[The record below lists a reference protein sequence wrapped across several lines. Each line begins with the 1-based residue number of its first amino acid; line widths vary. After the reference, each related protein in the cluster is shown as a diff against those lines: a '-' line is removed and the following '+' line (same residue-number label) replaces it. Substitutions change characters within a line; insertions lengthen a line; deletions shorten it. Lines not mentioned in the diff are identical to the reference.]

1 MPSPRVLAAAAAVI
15 LIGAVPAM
23 GQQSPPPDGT
33 APTDIGRTST
43 KGREGPEEVVM
54 PSATT
59 NRAAALEEKK
69 EAPNIIEVQPLSEI
83 IKLPD
88 INMAEALQRI
98 PGISLETDTGEGRF
112 INIRGLDSDL
122 NGTTYGGVR
131 LPASNP
137 SSPFGGARATAFDT
151 FPTGIVGGVEVT
163 KTLRPDWDAEALG
176 GTINLVPRTGA
187 EHGGEP
193 FLDTDFGYGDEP
205 LRGTPVYHAE
215 FSAGRGFD
223 GGDGLGGW
231 FAGPNA
237 LSAVLT
243 AVYHQDKRGI
253 DDVEEAYTD
262 QQSSGVP
269 DKVLSDLQFRR
280 YEYARDRYGAAA
292 NFDAKP
298 AENTSLYLRLLYSG
312 YLERAQKHYLV
323 LNGLDSNAGCT
334 PLPSC
339 IQDPSNPNGYQANV
353 PAAPPGSGN
362 TPGLEQDSS
371 DSLERIQN
379 TLAMV
384 GGSTDFSTFKL
395 DYRASYALGTDL
407 VSSQAGSTSYDYNAV
422 TIDYDNNTNPNYP
435 SFSTPGVNSANPGNY
450 VLNNISLGSSYAHD
464 GETAGTLDATI
475 PMATGDG
482 TGQLKF
488 GLSLRDRHKTNDS
501 YNPVFTPTGT
511 ISLSSFTYG
520 PGQIYYGNR
529 YDIGPAINYPAVIGI
544 SNSSL
549 GTIADDPAADAST
562 DTDNR
567 ENVYASYGQFTAR
580 YGKWGVLAGLRV
592 ESTHARYGGNLYD
605 ADSDVNTPTAV
616 KTSYTNYFPTLQGRY
631 DILNNLVARAT
642 YSSGIARPGF
652 DQIDPGA
659 TISVTAATVSVGNPT
674 LKPTIGQDFDLTLE
688 YYPGDGQI
696 AAAGLF
702 YKDFKNYI
710 LPSQQF
716 VNGYPFPG
724 LTTAI
729 TTVTSYSN
737 GPAHADGFEAQYQQQ
752 LTFLPAPLNGF
763 GYSGNVTLVDSRSQI
778 HPGVYGLLPST
789 SKLTWN
795 AAIFYERSPV
805 EIRVAADYVGQNLFA
820 FGSGPGNSTDDYSS
834 ARLTLDLGASYTVL
848 RQVKVYFDAKNLL
861 NTPLE
866 FTEGP
871 SQSRPIQREYYDITL
886 MAGVRVS
893 L

>member
-1 MPSPRVLAAAAAVI
+1 MPSLRVLAAAAALI
-15 LIGAVPAM
+15 LFGTAPSMA
-23 GQQSPPPDGT
+23 QQNPPSDQT

-43 KGREGPEEVVM
+43 KGRQGPSEEVVK
-54 PSATT
+54 PSATI
-59 NRAAALEEKK
+59 NRADALEEKK

-98 PGISLETDTGEGRF
+98 PGISLETDSGEGRF

-137 SSPFGGARATAFDT
+137 SSPFGGGRATAFDT

-193 FLDTDFGYGDEP
+193 FLDTDTGYGYEP
-205 LRGTPVYHAE
+205 LRSTPVYHAE
-215 FSAGRGFD
+215 FSTGRGFD
-223 GGDGLGGW
+223 GGNGIGGW

-237 LSAVLT
+237 FSAVVT
-243 AVYHQDKRGI
+243 GVYHQDKRGV
-253 DDVEEAYTD
+253 DDIEESYTD
-262 QQSSGVP
+262 QPGVP
-269 DKVLSDLQFRR
+269 DKVLSNLQFRR
-280 YEYARDRYGAAA
+280 YEYARDRYGAAV
-292 NFDAKP
+292 NFDARP
-298 AENTSLYLRLLYSG
+298 AENTSLYLRVLYSG
-312 YLERAQKHYLV
+312 YLERANKHYLV

-334 PLPSC
+334 PMPTC
-339 IQDPSNPNGYQANV
+339 IQDPNNPNGYQANV
-353 PAAPPGSGN
+353 PAGAGA
-362 TPGLEQDSS
+362 LEQDSN

-379 TLAMV
+379 SVAMI
-384 GGSTDFSTFKL
+384 GGSTNFSTFKL

-407 VSSQAGSTSYDYNAV
+407 VSTSAGSQWLDNNAV

-435 SFSTPGVNSANPGNY
+435 SFSTPGVNPANPSNY
-450 VLNNISLGSSYAHD
+450 TLNNIGLGSSYAHD
-464 GETAGTLDATI
+464 GETAGTIDATV
-475 PMATGDG
+475 PMATGDN

-501 YNPVFTPTGT
+501 YNPVFNPTGT
-511 ISLSSFTYG
+511 ILLSSYTYG
-520 PGQIYYGNR
+520 PDQIYYGNR
-529 YDIGPAINYPAVIGI
+529 YNIGPAINFPALRIL

-549 GTIADDPAADAST
+549 GTIMDDPAADAST

-567 ENVYASYGQFTAR
+567 ENVYAGYGQFTAR
-580 YGKWGVLAGLRV
+580 YGKWGVLTGLRV

-605 ADSDVNTPTAV
+605 SDTDVNTPTAV
-616 KTSYTNYFPTLQGRY
+616 KTSYTNYFPTVQGRY
-631 DILNNLVARAT
+631 DIFDSLIARAT

-659 TISVTAATVSVGNPT
+659 TVSVTTTSVSVGNPG

-710 LPSQQF
+710 LPTQQY
-716 VNGYPFPG
+716 VDSYPFPG
-724 LTTAI
+724 LVNRI
-729 TTVTSYSN
+729 TQVTSFSN

-752 LTFLPAPLNGF
+752 LTFLPAPFNGF
-763 GYSGNVTLVDSRSQI
+763 GYSGNVTLVDSRAQI
-778 HPGVYGLLPST
+778 HPGIYGLLPST

-795 AAIFYERSPV
+795 AAIFYERSPI

-820 FGSGPGNSTDDYSS
+820 FGTVVGNATDDYSS
-834 ARLTLDLGASYTVL
+834 ARLTMDLGSSYTIIS
-848 RQVKVYFDAKNLL
+848 QVKLYFDAKNLL

-871 SQSRPIQREYYDITL
+871 SQSRPIQREFYDITL
-886 MAGVRVS
+886 LAGVRVS

>member
-1 MPSPRVLAAAAAVI
+1 MLPAAAA
-15 LIGAVPAM
+15 LLLMGTGPALA
-23 GQQSPPPDGT
+23 QQSPPSPG

-43 KGREGPEEVVM
+43 KGQEGPPEAVVK

-59 NRAAALEEKK
+59 TRAAALEEKK

-98 PGISLETDTGEGRF
+98 PGISLETDSGEGRF
-112 INIRGLDSDL
+112 VSIRGLDSDL

-151 FPTGIVGGVEVT
+151 FPTGIIGGVEVS
-163 KTLRPDWDAEALG
+163 KTLRPDWDAEGLG
-176 GTINLVPRTGA
+176 GSINLVPRTGA

-215 FSAGRGFD
+215 FSTGRGFD
-223 GGDGLGGW
+223 GGNGIGGLV
-231 FAGPNA
+231 AGPNA
-237 LSAVLT
+237 FSAVFT

-253 DDVEEAYTD
+253 DDVEESYTD
-262 QQSSGVP
+262 QQPAVP
-269 DKVLSDLQFRR
+269 DKVLSNLQFRR

-298 AENTSLYLRLLYSG
+298 VDSTSLYLRLLYSG
-312 YLERAQKHYLV
+312 YLERANKHYLV

-334 PLPSC
+334 PSPGCLQAPN
-339 IQDPSNPNGYQANV
+339 DPNGFQAMV
-353 PAAPPGSGN
+353 PAGGN
-362 TPGLEQDSS
+362 ALEQDST

-379 TLAMV
+379 SLGMI
-384 GGSTDFSTFKL
+384 GGSTDFPTFKL
-395 DYRASYALGTDL
+395 DYRVSYALGTDL
-407 VSSQAGSTSYDYNAV
+407 VSSSAGSQWYDNNPV
-422 TIDYDNNTNPNYP
+422 TIYYDNNTNPNYP
-435 SFSTPGVNSANPGNY
+435 SFSTPGVNPANPANY
-450 VLNNISLGSSYAHD
+450 TLNNISLGSSYAHD
-464 GETAGTLDATI
+464 GETAAVLDATA
-475 PMATGDG
+475 PLSTGDN

-511 ISLSSFTYG
+511 ILLSSYTYG
-520 PGQIYYGNR
+520 PDQIYYGNR
-529 YDIGPAINYPAVIGI
+529 YNIGPALNFPALRALTESG
-544 SNSSL
+544 L

-567 ENVYASYGQFTAR
+567 ENVYAGYGQFTAR

-592 ESTHARYGGNLYD
+592 EATHARYGGNLYD
-605 ADSDVNTPTAV
+605 SDTDVNTPTSV
-616 KTSYTNYFPTLQGRY
+616 SNSYTNYFPTVQGRY
-631 DILNNLVARAT
+631 DILDNLVARAT
-642 YSSGIARPGF
+642 YASGIARPGF

-659 TISVTAATVSVGNPT
+659 SVSVQNATVTVGNPA
-674 LKPTIGQDFDLTLE
+674 LKPTIGQNLDLTLE
-688 YYPGDGQI
+688 YYPGDAQI
-696 AAAGLF
+696 ASAGLF
-702 YKDFKNYI
+702 YKSFKNYI
-710 LPSQQF
+710 LPAQAF
-716 VNGYPFPG
+716 TDNYPFPG
-724 LTTAI
+724 LNGRYTAVTTYA
-729 TTVTSYSN
+729 N

-752 LTFLPAPLNGF
+752 LTFLPAPFNGF

-778 HPGVYGLLPST
+778 HPRVYGLLPST
-789 SKLTWN
+789 SKRTWN
-795 AAIFYERSPV
+795 AAIFYERSPI

-820 FGSGPGNSTDDYSS
+820 FGSSTATDDFSS
-834 ARLTLDLGASYTVL
+834 ARLTMDVGSSYTIL
-848 RQVKVYFDAKNLL
+848 HQVKLYFDAKNLL

-871 SQSRPIQREYYDITL
+871 SQSRPIQREFYDITL
-886 MAGVRVS
+886 LAGVRVS